1 MDSEVKKKLV
11 ETFLDLEQI
20 EINLFR
26 SKHLIPGIPDSPR
39 VYGGQIIGQALTAA
53 QLTMSDNFHPHSLH
67 CYFLSGADKDLPLI
81 YYVDRIRDGR
91 SFCNRFVKA
100 VQNGVTVFTSEISF
114 HKEEVESISHQT
126 QMPDVPSPDELD
138 SVETLFR
145 NHLEYISLLHGVYVI
160 IIFNDFR
167 TCTDEKIRK
176 QTILRMQHLPVAFDM
191 RPVNAQQFLR
201 LKATEPKYFCWIK
214 VKDLLGENRC
224 LHQAAAAF
232 MSDSCMVSTALFPYS
247 CTSLKI
253 GMAVSLDHS
262 IWFHRHSFS
271 IDQWM
276 LYETES
282 TIAANSRA
290 LVHGRLWS
298 TDKKLVLSTAQEVL
312 IRAAI
317 S

>member
-11 ETFLDLEQI
+11 ET
-20 EINLFR
+20 

-53 QLTMSDNFHPHSLH
+53 QLTTSDNFHPHSLH
-67 CYFLSGADKDLPLI
+67 CYFLSGADKNLPLV
-81 YYVDRIRDGR
+81 YHVDKIRDGR

-100 VQNGVTVFTSEISF
+100 VQNGVAVFTSEISF
-114 HKEEVESISHQT
+114 HKEEAESINHQT

-138 SVETLFR
+138 SVETLFCKQ
-145 NHLEYISLLHGVYVI
+145 LE
-160 IIFNDFR
+160 N
-167 TCTDEKIRK
+167 CTDEKIRK

-214 VKDLLGENRC
+214 VKDLL
-224 LHQAAAAF
+224 
-232 MSDSCMVSTALFPYS
+232 
-247 CTSLKI
+247 
-253 GMAVSLDHS
+253 
-262 IWFHRHSFS
+262 
-271 IDQWM
+271 
-276 LYETES
+276 
-282 TIAANSRA
+282 ANSRA

-298 TDKKLVLSTAQEVL
+298 RDKKLVLSTAQEVL

>member
-53 QLTMSDNFHPHSLH
+53 QLTTSDNFHPHSLH
-67 CYFLSGADKDLPLI
+67 CYFLSGADKNLPLV
-81 YYVDRIRDGR
+81 YHVDKIRDGR

-100 VQNGVTVFTSEISF
+100 VQNGVAVFTSEISF
-114 HKEEVESISHQT
+114 HKEEAESINHQT

-138 SVETLFR
+138 SVETLFCKQ
-145 NHLEYISLLHGVYVI
+145 LEYTSLLHGIYVI
-160 IIFNDFR
+160 IILNHFR
-167 TCTDEKIRK
+167 NCTDEKIRK

-214 VKDLLGENRC
+214 EKIVVYTKLQRLLCPIVVWYLRHYF
-224 LHQAAAAF
+224 LTAA
-232 MSDSCMVSTALFPYS
+232 
-247 CTSLKI
+247 
-253 GMAVSLDHS
+253 
-262 IWFHRHSFS
+262 
-271 IDQWM
+271 
-276 LYETES
+276 
-282 TIAANSRA
+282 
-290 LVHGRLWS
+290 RL
-298 TDKKLVLSTAQEVL
+298 
-312 IRAAI
+312 
-317 S
+317 